1 MKQRGGILHLGY
13 FEGSYV
19 SPHHVHV
26 YSLTQSTSGYSGSRV
41 VTVLGQVSAP
51 YWASVYVARVSQA
64 GHVRRISSCSCPG
77 LVRRFS
83 GLVTYDESWLVHV
96 RWLSITFVDSRARSR
111 TMNLDSFTFVGSR
124 SRSLILGELTFVVSR
139 VDARTC
145 KGVNTSWLV
154 PGKRVNIIMCTD
166 PLGMSGV
173 PCGLDCYWGDRSFFL
188 FSSSFFFFFF

>member
-1 MKQRGGILHLGY
+1 MKQKGGILHLGY
-13 FEGSYV
+13 FGGSYV

-83 GLVTYDESWLVHV
+83 GLVTYDESRLVP
-96 RWLSITFVDSRARSR
+96 FV
-111 TMNLDSFTFVGSR
+111 VSR
-124 SRSLILGELTFVVSR
+124 SRSSILGELTFVISR

-173 PCGLDCYWGDRSFFL
+173 PCGLGFYWGDRRFFL
-188 FSSSFFFFFF
+188 FFYFF